1 MTMTGGGPPL
11 YSSSLHGKYKKGAE
25 EGEKEKN
32 VKGKMEGRS
41 TVSLQSVM
49 FSGKQTTAHKMA
61 DQLKNC
67 INQRAHGFYS
77 NRIHTAGSV

>member
-1 MTMTGGGPPL
+1 
-11 YSSSLHGKYKKGAE
+11 
-25 EGEKEKN
+25 
-32 VKGKMEGRS
+32 
-41 TVSLQSVM
+41 M

-77 NRIHTAGSV
+77 NRIHTAGSLWITDTITTIMIHYNNYNNNKQKTLKLIKAEFCVI